1 MISDKRP
8 GANLDLMCFWDMFKR
23 AFVSDVIHFA
33 WIVNIW
39 GACRHG
45 EGLDY
50 CSQSKGNGRA

>member
-1 MISDKRP
+1 MICDKRP

-39 GACRHG
+39 GACRHS
-45 EGLDY
+45 EGLDF
-50 CSQSKGNGRA
+50 C